1 MPELMVRGRASGV
14 LNEHPVY
21 LKLANQNSF
30 LDTIPSKLF
39 GQKEISLSLLHM
51 HYEAFQNAFQILES
65 DDCILIAFFFFLKI
79 VFIYL
84 RENPSRAK
92 GQREREKQIPQ

>member
-1 MPELMVRGRASGV
+1 MAFLRITMFSGLLWHRLVVAMPELMVRGRASGV

-65 DDCILIAFFFFLKI
+65 DDCILIAFFFF
-79 VFIYL
+79 F
-84 RENPSRAK
+84 
-92 GQREREKQIPQ
+92 